1 MLAMV
6 ASVSMIIF
14 VFNYFHPLKWNHMKP
29 LFFSARHS
37 AAGSLWKRDV
47 PMLWSGIRWW
57 SRSLAIYVTGS
68 CEWQTSTSS
77 RRSSCLTACCFF
89 WPFPDERL
97 QVAPL
102 TTTCTRRCVD
112 ARISVLFWF
121 SYLQHM
127 SSVWTTV
134 PMFGS
139 PKNINN
145 IQQLIQLS
153 RSSIDL

>member
-1 MLAMV
+1 MTHTHID
-6 ASVSMIIF
+6 VSSLGF
-14 VFNYFHPLKWNHMKP
+14 HKWLVFYRLDTHMQTTTCLRLLHYMYFGHLLPGTLHN
-29 LFFSARHS
+29 F
-37 AAGSLWKRDV
+37 
-47 PMLWSGIRWW
+47 WSTSSIC
-57 SRSLAIYVTGS
+57 ATGS

-77 RRSSCLTACCFF
+77 RRNSCLTACCFF

-97 QVAPL
+97 QVALL